1 MTNWK
6 NLKKNP
12 PTESCNICL
21 KIGDSYDT
29 FLFRRYTDYSWEL
42 YKYPR
47 PISSGKVPDYAL
59 YINLDEIK

>member
-6 NLKKNP
+6 NLKKNTP
-12 PTESCNICL
+12 IESCNICL
-21 KIGDSYDT
+21 KIGTSYDT
-29 FLFRRYTDYSWEL
+29 YIFKRITDHSWEL

-47 PISSGKVPDYAL
+47 AIGPEKVPDHAL

>member
-1 MTNWK
+1 MINWK

-21 KIGDSYDT
+21 KIGVTYDT
-29 FLFRRYTDYSWEL
+29 FQFRRYTADSWEL

-47 PISSGKVPDYAL
+47 AIGPERVPDHAL
-59 YINLDEIK
+59 YIDLDEIK